1 MDQRSLFGLSEHLEK
16 LSQQGDPLEVLD
28 ATIDFEYFRGWL
40 VEGLGYGDGS
50 KGGRPPFDP
59 VSMFKALILQAQH
72 NLSDARMEFMIR
84 DRLSWMRF
92 LGFDLGGPTPDENT
106 IRHFR
111 NRLTETGTLRRVMKA
126 FDWQLRSEQANATGR
141 RKPANGYIPM
151 SGQIVDASL
160 VPAPKQRN
168 TEDEKAAIKAGKSA
182 KEIWPD
188 EPNKA
193 AQKGEPWKAAT
204 GPRPMANSARWT
216 LKIGGKQRYRP
227 DGTPLPMIAMPVFG
241 YKSHISIDRRFGF
254 IRAAAVTSA
263 TEAEGRMLRRIV
275 TTDNTG
281 GDVWA
286 DSAYRSQSNEKWL
299 AANMLKSQ
307 IHRRKPAGKPMPTSM
322 ARANARKSSI
332 RARIEHVFAHQKNRF
347 GLFIRTIGLARAD
360 AKLTLANLA
369 YNFDCLIFHERGPAK
384 G

>member
-1 MDQRSLFGLSEHLEK
+1 MEQRSLFGLSEHLER
-16 LSQQGDPLEVLD
+16 LSKNGDPLETLEAAV
-28 ATIDFEYFRGWL
+28 DFEYFRSWL

-92 LGFDLGGPTPDENT
+92 LGFDLGAPTPDENT

-111 NRLTETGTLRRVMKA
+111 NRLTETGTLKRVMKA
-126 FDWQLRSEQANATGR
+126 FDWQLH
-141 RKPANGYIPM
+141 KKGYIPM

-168 TEDEKAAIKAGKSA
+168 TESEKEAIKEGKSA
-182 KEIWPD
+182 REIWPD
-188 EPNKA
+188 EPAKA
-193 AQKGEPWKAAT
+193 AQKDVD
-204 GPRPMANSARWT
+204 ARWT
-216 LKIGGKQRYRP
+216 LKIGGKVRHRP

-254 IRAAAVTSA
+254 IREAAVTSA
-263 TEAEGRMLRRIV
+263 SAPDGRQLKRLVSRK
-275 TTDNTG
+275 NTG
-281 GDVWA
+281 SEVWA
-286 DSAYRSQSNEKWL
+286 DSAYRSQKNEKWL
-299 AANMLKSQ
+299 AERMLTNR
-307 IHRRKPAGKPMPTSM
+307 IHRRKPAGKPMPQTT

-332 RARIEHVFAHQKNRF
+332 RAAVEHVFAHQKTRF
-347 GLFIRTIGLARAD
+347 GLFIRTIGLARAE
-360 AKLTLANLA
+360 AKLTLANIA
-369 YNFDCLIFHERGPAK
+369 YNMDRLIFHERRMATG
-384 G
+384 